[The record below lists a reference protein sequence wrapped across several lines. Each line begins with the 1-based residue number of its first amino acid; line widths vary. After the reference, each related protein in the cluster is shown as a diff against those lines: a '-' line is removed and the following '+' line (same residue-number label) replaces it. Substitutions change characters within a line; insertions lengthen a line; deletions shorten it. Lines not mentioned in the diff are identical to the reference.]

1 MLAVQHQYPKCI
13 TKIDSL
19 VHAVKLGIFLQY
31 WLNKNGEGAGD
42 MTPVN
47 GGKENPCILLPAAL
61 RKAQICRYL
70 VYSEADFEV
79 FRPGGTT
86 LCTDGGEIWHGG
98 GDLGQI

>member
-19 VHAVKLGIFLQY
+19 VHAVKLGVFLQY

-47 GGKENPCILLPAAL
+47 GGKENSCILFFIKMHYLPSARA
-61 RKAQICRYL
+61 C
-70 VYSEADFEV
+70 
-79 FRPGGTT
+79 GTKT
-86 LCTDGGEIWHGG
+86 L
-98 GDLGQI
+98 LQLNP